1 LEFGG
6 ADISEV
12 NRDGDTVWDLLE
24 DYLIEPEYDGAEDKA
39 EKVTTLLRFMVL
51 RGAPPAELTAELST
65 EHQRVVEEGARLRA
79 RIPSYLAKRRA
90 LIDTHCPLIAP
101 LCALVSDYEEP
112 TTTEELWE
120 TGLGAEPQT
129 LRLA

>member
-24 DYLIEPEYDGAEDKA
+24 DYLIEPEYDGAEFKA

-51 RGAPPAELTAELST
+51 RGAPPAELAAELST

-90 LIDTHCPLIAP
+90 LLDAHCLLIAP

-112 TTTEELWE
+112 TTTEELWD
-120 TGLGAEPQT
+120 TGLSAEPQT